1 MSVVPES
8 GKNHYFAVATVIV
21 SLAAGMVPM
30 LWGWLLDSL
39 GGLDL
44 VEGPF
49 HLRRHSIYFLGITLL
64 SVVAFFL
71 SRILIEPGKHGDRGE
86 K

>member
-1 MSVVPES
+1 VVP
-8 GKNHYFAVATVIV
+8 
-21 SLAAGMVPM
+21 L
-30 LWGWLLDSL
+30 LWGWLLDAL

-64 SVVAFFL
+64 SLASLVM
-71 SRILIEPGKHGDRGE
+71 SRILIDPSPRPHHEGAQ
-86 K
+86 